1 MFKGVKKMVV
11 ADNLLYVLDTEVS
24 FRIPPVDTVS
34 NTIEWLLHNG
44 KFIWQDTLS
53 LWDLH
58 FLVVIHC
65 WPDLAIRDFELI
77 TECGSAS
84 MVSWVSLSYIAAV
97 HNILNDVYQN
107 KLNLSQPR
115 QGKHEDNSV
124 NKARHQSGKCM
135 KNQIMLISLT
145 KAAWEVHLLHSL
157 KKFLLISLRSIFCKS
172 DVCRQWVFAILWTS
186 PLCPVLS
193 KQN

>member
-11 ADNLLYVLDTEVS
+11 VDNLLYVLDTEVS
-24 FRIPPVDTVS
+24 FMIPPVDTVS
-34 NTIEWLLHNG
+34 NTTEWLLH

-65 WPDLAIRDFELI
+65 WPDLTIHDFELI

-84 MVSWVSLSYIAAV
+84 MVSWVSLSYISAV

-107 KLNLSQPR
+107 KLNLCHSQDK
-115 QGKHEDNSV
+115 GN
-124 NKARHQSGKCM
+124 M
-135 KNQIMLISLT
+135 KIILLT
-145 KAAWEVHLLHSL
+145 KQ
-157 KKFLLISLRSIFCKS
+157 
-172 DVCRQWVFAILWTS
+172 DTS
-186 PLCPVLS
+186 QVS
-193 KQN
+193 VWKIR